1 MPPAPRSAAG
11 SGPPRPLPTTV
22 IRRAAWVVAY
32 DAASGGHVYR
42 RDADVAFT
50 GDRIVHVDAG
60 YAGPADTELDG
71 RALLVLPGLVNVHSH
86 PSSEPGNKG
95 LLEELGSPLL
105 GQSSLYEFM
114 PVFRLPP
121 AAAAAATQV
130 AMAELLQ
137 SGVTSIVDLSVARPG
152 WADELAATGIRAWLG
167 PMFRSAS
174 WRTPDGRSVVYD
186 WDEAAGRR
194 ALALALETIDTAR
207 KHPSGRIDGMLCPSQ
222 VDTCTPELLQAARD
236 AARER
241 SCRLQIHAAQSVVEF
256 NEITR
261 RYGQTPIEWLDGLGL
276 LGPETI
282 IGHGIFLND
291 HPWLHWPH
299 ADDFAR
305 LRASGAGVAHCPT
318 VFARRGIALH
328 WLGRYVEAGIPL
340 GIGTDTFPLNMI
352 DELRMACYAARVLQG
367 DFRAASTAQA
377 FSAATLGGARLLGR
391 DDLGRLAPGAKADL
405 SLVDLA
411 HPAMRPVRDPLRS
424 LVYSASDR
432 PIRTVYVDGQAVVQ
446 DGRAVH
452 IDVEAALQTL
462 AAGQAQ
468 ALANAPRNDWAGRS
482 AEQMSPL
489 VFEVK

>member
-1 MPPAPRSAAG
+1 MARSAPAPAAA
-11 SGPPRPLPTTV
+11 RTTV
-22 IRRAAWVVAY
+22 IRGAAWVVAY
-32 DAASGGHVYR
+32 DAARGGHAYR
-42 RDADVAFT
+42 RDVDVAFS
-50 GDRIVHVDAG
+50 GDRIVHVGPG
-60 YAGPADTELDG
+60 YAGPAATEVDG
-71 RALLVLPGLVNVHSH
+71 RGLLVLPGLVNVHSH

-121 AAAAAATQV
+121 EAAAAATQV

-152 WADELAATGIRAWLG
+152 WADQLAATGIRAWLG
-167 PMFRSAS
+167 PMFRSAG
-174 WRTPDGRSVVYD
+174 WHTPDGRTVVYD

-194 ALALALETIDTAR
+194 GLALALETIEGAR

-222 VDTCTPELLQAARD
+222 VDTCTAELLSDALA

-241 SCRLQIHAAQSVVEF
+241 GCRLQIHAAQSVVEF

-261 RYGQTPIEWLDGLGL
+261 RHGRTPIEWLDGLGL
-276 LGPETI
+276 LGPQTI
-282 IGHGIFLND
+282 VSHGIFLSD

-305 LRASGAGVAHCPT
+305 LRASGAAVAHCPT

-352 DELRMACYAARVLQG
+352 DELRMACYAARILQG

-377 FSAATLGGARLLGR
+377 FTAATLGGARLLGR

-405 SLVDLA
+405 SLVDLT

-424 LVYSASDR
+424 LIYTASDR
-432 PIRTVYVDGQAVVQ
+432 PIRTVYVDGAVVVR

-452 IDVEAALQTL
+452 IDVEAALETL
-462 AAGQAQ
+462 ARGQAQ
-468 ALANAPRNDWAGRS
+468 ALANAPRNDWAHRS

-489 VFEVK
+489 VFDVQ